1 MKGVHS
7 ASCKNI
13 ASWPRPHLFP
23 HWPASFTLTDLSGN
37 TCWFSGFK
45 RSCMEVVHVIGLFWS
60 MLFILFLSNYDWQ
73 LTFSAVR
80 AVKKFLSGR
89 LITNSRRLWNSHQRH
104 KFLRTEASKDIL
116 EFRVSETLFPGVFK
130 RYFSIADAMLLRQN
144 TRKTGND
151 AVKVSQAFHNMAWF
165 ERFTD
170 LDLFNIR
177 SMSLIIIIRW
187 YLFFVTGY
195 GRRRWK

>member
-1 MKGVHS
+1 MH
-7 ASCKNI
+7 KNVL
-13 ASWPRPHLFP
+13 RPV
-23 HWPASFTLTDLSGN
+23 SFTG
-37 TCWFSGFK
+37 
-45 RSCMEVVHVIGLFWS
+45 SC
-60 MLFILFLSNYDWQ
+60 
-73 LTFSAVR
+73 R

-170 LDLFNIR
+170 LD
-177 SMSLIIIIRW
+177 
-187 YLFFVTGY
+187 
-195 GRRRWK
+195 

>member
-1 MKGVHS
+1 M
-7 ASCKNI
+7 
-13 ASWPRPHLFP
+13 PRPKTKENSFP
-23 HWPASFTLTDLSGN
+23 VPCST
-37 TCWFSGFK
+37 
-45 RSCMEVVHVIGLFWS
+45 VHPLKVGAKIYTH
-60 MLFILFLSNYDWQ
+60 IH
-73 LTFSAVR
+73 R

-89 LITNSRRLWNSHQRH
+89 LITNSRRLWNSHQMH

-170 LDLFNIR
+170 LD
-177 SMSLIIIIRW
+177 
-187 YLFFVTGY
+187 
-195 GRRRWK
+195 

>member
-1 MKGVHS
+1 MCLAQQVREGN
-7 ASCKNI
+7 C
-13 ASWPRPHLFP
+13 
-23 HWPASFTLTDLSGN
+23 PACPPLPPPLTLACIS
-37 TCWFSGFK
+37 
-45 RSCMEVVHVIGLFWS
+45 
-60 MLFILFLSNYDWQ
+60 
-73 LTFSAVR
+73 R
-80 AVKKFLSGR
+80 AVKKSLSGR
-89 LITNSRRLWNSHQRH
+89 LITNSRRLWNSHQMH

-170 LDLFNIR
+170 LD
-177 SMSLIIIIRW
+177 
-187 YLFFVTGY
+187 
-195 GRRRWK
+195 